1 MDISCAFATS
11 MQTPGHVKI
20 AEDLGYVRA
29 WAYDSPPLYPD
40 VWAILALAAER
51 TSRIGLGPGVLV
63 PSLRHPMTNAAAI
76 AMLHE
81 MAPGRVYVGVG
92 AGFTGRRALGQKPMR
107 FKDVEVYV
115 RALRGLLAGE
125 TVEWEGA
132 PIKMLHGVGFGSPRP
147 IKVPILIGAGGP
159 VGAKVAM
166 SVGDGTFAA
175 RTPNKHVTGWQA
187 LLLYGTVLDE
197 GEDLSSP
204 RVADAA
210 AHGIAVRLHSLYEA
224 GGADAVRDQPGG
236 AAWLKSVE
244 SMPSDQR
251 HLAVHEGHLVNM
263 NEHDKQAY
271 QESLNEIK
279 RLTLTGTP
287 SELRE
292 RVAELGKKGTTEI
305 VFQPAGANIPGE
317 LERFMAAVG

>member
-1 MDISCAFATS
+1 MEISCAFATS
-11 MQTPGHVKI
+11 MQTPEHIRV
-20 AEDLGYVRA
+20 AEDLGYQRA

-40 VWAILALAAER
+40 VWAILAMAAER
-51 TSRIGLGPGVLV
+51 TVRIGLGPGVLV

-107 FKDVEVYV
+107 FKDVEKYV
-115 RALRGLLAGE
+115 RVLRALLAGD

-132 PIKMLHGVGFGSPRP
+132 QIKMLHGEGFGARRP
-147 IKVPILIGAGGP
+147 IEVPILVGAGGP

-166 SVGDGTFAA
+166 AVGDGTFAA
-175 RTPNKHVTGWQA
+175 RTPNRHVTGWQA
-187 LLLYGTVLDE
+187 LLLYGTVLGD

-224 GGADAVRDQPGG
+224 GGADAVRGEPGG
-236 AAWLKSVE
+236 ERWLESVE
-244 SMPSDQR
+244 ALPSGQR
-251 HLAVHEGHLVNM
+251 HLAVHEGHLVSL
-263 NEHDKQAY
+263 NEHDKRAY
-271 QESLNEIK
+271 EETFDEIK

-292 RVAELGKKGTTEI
+292 RVAELGERGVTEV
-305 VFQPAGANIPGE
+305 VFQPAGSDIAGE
-317 LERFMAAVG
+317 LERFITAVG

>member
-1 MDISCAFATS
+1 MEISCALATS
-11 MQTPGHVKI
+11 MSTPEHARI
-20 AEDLGYVRA
+20 AEELGYLRA

-40 VWAILALAAER
+40 VWAMLALAAER

-81 MAPGRVYVGVG
+81 MAPGRVCVGVG
-92 AGFTGRRALGQKPMR
+92 AGFTGRRALGQKPLR
-107 FKDVEVYV
+107 FKEVENYV

-132 PIKMLHGVGFGSPRP
+132 PIRMLHGDGFGAARP
-147 IKVPILIGAGGP
+147 IDVPILIGAGGP

-166 SVGDGTFAA
+166 AVGDGTFAA
-175 RTPNKHVTGWQA
+175 RRPNPHVTGWQA
-187 LLLYGTVLDE
+187 LLLYGTVLED

-204 RVADAA
+204 RVAEAA

-236 AAWLKSVE
+236 AQWLQSIE
-244 SMPSDQR
+244 ALPAGQR

-263 NEHDKQAY
+263 NEHDRKAY
-271 QESLNEIK
+271 DESFSEIK

-292 RVAELGKKGTTEI
+292 RIAELEERGATEV
-305 VFQPAGANIPGE
+305 VFQPAGSNIAGE
-317 LERFMAAVG
+317 LERFIAAVG

>member
-11 MQTPGHVKI
+11 MQTPEHIRI
-20 AEDLGYVRA
+20 AEDLGYERA

-40 VWAILALAAER
+40 VWVILALAAER
-51 TSRIGLGPGVLV
+51 TCRIGLGPGVLV

-76 AMLHE
+76 AMLDQ

-107 FKDVEVYV
+107 FKEVERYV
-115 RALRGLLAGE
+115 RVLRALLAGE
-125 TVEWEGA
+125 TAEWEGA
-132 PIKMLHGVGFGSPRP
+132 SIRMLHGEGFGSPRP
-147 IKVPILIGAGGP
+147 VKVPILIGAGGP

-166 SVGDGTFAA
+166 TVGDGTFAA

-187 LLLYGTVLDE
+187 LLLYGTVLDD

-224 GGADAVRDQPGG
+224 GGADLVRDQPGG
-236 AAWLKSVE
+236 AQWLQGIE
-244 SMPSDQR
+244 SLPEDQR
-251 HLAVHEGHLVNM
+251 HLAVHEGHLVSM
-263 NEHDKQAY
+263 NEHDKRAY
-271 QESLNEIK
+271 EESFDAIK
-279 RLTLTGTP
+279 RLTLTGTA
-287 SELRE
+287 SELRS
-292 RVAELGKKGTTEI
+292 RVDELTDRGVTEI
-305 VFQPAGANIPGE
+305 VFQPAGSDITGE
-317 LERFMAAVG
+317 LERFIAAVG